1 MKTNRKQ
8 VKRAQIMTRFTR
20 NRYSHS

>member
-1 MKTNRKQ
+1 MQ

-20 NRYSHS
+20 DCFLS